1 MVKLLSSLI
10 PIHHCHLVMINVHP
24 NGQLCEVRGH
34 PAREVILKTE
44 IKITTHVFDTI

>member
-1 MVKLLSSLI
+1 MASLLSSLI

-34 PAREVILKTE
+34 PAREVILQVE
-44 IKITTHVFDTI
+44 IKCLTHVFYTI